1 MQGAGEGNMIE
12 HVHEHILEEIRTNTR
27 TDIIFVLTSILL
39 NLVTLAVNSA
49 VSGEDNP
56 NYVIM
61 MIFTFL
67 ILVVNSV
74 AVIGLLKGR
83 SARSKL
89 VEGLLRI
96 YTDNEVD
103 GYYDRSLL
111 ESYQTRYL
119 LFMLV
124 VVSTGLVAMIVPYT
138 I

>member
-1 MQGAGEGNMIE
+1 MIE

-27 TDIIFVLTSILL
+27 TDTIFVLTSILL
-39 NLVTLAVNSA
+39 NLITLAVNSA
-49 VSGEDNP
+49 ISGEENT

-61 MIFTFL
+61 MIFTVL

-96 YTDNEVD
+96 YKDNDVD

>member
-1 MQGAGEGNMIE
+1 MIE

-27 TDIIFVLTSILL
+27 TDTIFVLTSILL
-39 NLVTLAVNSA
+39 NLITLAVNSA
-49 VSGEDNP
+49 ISGEENP

-61 MIFTFL
+61 MIFTVL
-67 ILVVNSV
+67 ILVVNAV

-96 YTDNEVD
+96 YKDNEVE

>member
-1 MQGAGEGNMIE
+1 
-12 HVHEHILEEIRTNTR
+12 
-27 TDIIFVLTSILL
+27 
-39 NLVTLAVNSA
+39 VNSA
-49 VSGEDNP
+49 ISGEENP

-61 MIFTFL
+61 MIFTVL
-67 ILVVNSV
+67 ILVVNAV

-96 YTDNEVD
+96 YKDNEVE